1 MADLMKAIAKTAVR
15 PIFNAIENRII
26 YPWAA
31 WRGWRPS
38 SLRPVRLEDLKW
50 TLGYE
55 DEAAIKA
62 AIGIVA
68 PYTLVTL
75 DSLASLWWQIR
86 YLDRAKIPGALVEC
100 GVRMGG
106 SAAMMALAHMAS
118 DKPYRALHLFDSF
131 TQMPDPTEVDG
142 TKAIADAKAADG
154 WRDWHYPEQV
164 SRELII
170 GQVGYPEALVNQ
182 HVGWFNDTLPKDA
195 ASVGSVAL
203 LRLDGDWYDS
213 TKVCLDYLY
222 DSVSEGGLVVVD
234 DYDYYEGCH
243 RAIDEFLAK
252 LPRIMLHRVDSTC
265 VYWVKA

>member
-1 MADLMKAIAKTAVR
+1 MKAIAKSAVR
-15 PIFNAIENRII
+15 PILHAIENRII

-50 TLGYE
+50 TFGYE

-68 PYTLVTL
+68 PYTIVSL
-75 DSLASLWWQIR
+75 DRLASLWWQIR
-86 YLDRAKIPGALVEC
+86 YLDAAKIPGALVEC

-106 SAAMMALAHMAS
+106 AAAMMALAHMIL

-131 TQMPDPTEVDG
+131 THMPDPTEMDG
-142 TKAIADAKAADG
+142 TAAIAHAKASNR

-164 SRELII
+164 SRELIVD
-170 GQVGYPEALVNQ
+170 QVGYPEALVNQ
-182 HVGWFNDTLPKDA
+182 HVGWFADTLPKDA
-195 ASVGSVAL
+195 ASVGPVAL

-213 TKVCLDYLY
+213 TRVCLDYLY
-222 DSVSEGGLVVVD
+222 DNVSEGGLVVVD
-234 DYDYYEGCH
+234 DYNYYEGCR
-243 RAIDEFLAK
+243 RAIQEFLAK
-252 LPRIMLHRVDSTC
+252 LPRTMLHRIDCTC

>member
-1 MADLMKAIAKTAVR
+1 MADLMKAIAKTAGR
-15 PIFNAIENRII
+15 PILNAIENRII

-50 TLGYE
+50 NLGYE

-62 AIGIVA
+62 AIGVVA

-118 DKPYRALHLFDSF
+118 DKPYRALH
-131 TQMPDPTEVDG
+131 
-142 TKAIADAKAADG
+142 
-154 WRDWHYPEQV
+154 
-164 SRELII
+164 
-170 GQVGYPEALVNQ
+170 
-182 HVGWFNDTLPKDA
+182 
-195 ASVGSVAL
+195 
-203 LRLDGDWYDS
+203 
-213 TKVCLDYLY
+213 
-222 DSVSEGGLVVVD
+222 
-234 DYDYYEGCH
+234 
-243 RAIDEFLAK
+243 
-252 LPRIMLHRVDSTC
+252 
-265 VYWVKA
+265 